1 MSISYKFKFSLLSNM
16 IRTQIFIWSSFT
28 FIQSSLIRR
37 LHQPCYLE
45 SAMWKKYEI
54 NYSFMKFHM
63 MCIRNRS
70 MTRIIIIRILNI
82 PIFII
87 KKIFYAM
94 QLHDTLPF
102 SSFDVVKLNQLEI
115 SHEIG
120 SINLEDPGSISFKL
134 LLRFRVVTF
143 LLCVRT

>member
-1 MSISYKFKFSLLSNM
+1 MVKRKEREWTRGRIKRKAKKWRERKNKK
-16 IRTQIFIWSSFT
+16 IDV
-28 FIQSSLIRR
+28 R
-37 LHQPCYLE
+37 L
-45 SAMWKKYEI
+45 
-54 NYSFMKFHM
+54 
-63 MCIRNRS
+63 
-70 MTRIIIIRILNI
+70 I

-87 KKIFYAM
+87 KKIFHAM
-94 QLHDTLPF
+94 QLHDALPF

-143 LLCVRT
+143 CFAFEHSKAILQTY